1 MNGSPS
7 QPPAPYQT
15 PPKSS
20 RGSCVLRGCLVLVI
34 IAMLLGVV
42 FGGTGLYLYR
52 GLKPFLTSQPVAIHT
67 FQGGEEAAAALQQKL
82 TAFQQSL
89 AAGQKATLALT
100 GDDLNALVAQDPDL
114 SKYRN
119 RVFLS
124 LENNQII
131 AELSFPYTEDPSL
144 PADQR
149 VYINAR
155 AVLDASYSDGD
166 FAFLL
171 ARLEP
176 IHGPPP
182 STFLLGVMKEYVNSV
197 SLGYNRKFH
206 DSPEQFGALPQIIAQ
221 IHTIIIQNGQIV
233 AASVEHP
240 KPIAVPDASPV
251 AVPAASP

>member
-1 MNGSPS
+1 MLLI
-7 QPPAPYQT
+7 
-15 PPKSS
+15 
-20 RGSCVLRGCLVLVI
+20 VV
-34 IAMLLGVV
+34 MLLGVV
-42 FGGTGLYLYR
+42 VGGLGWYLYLSAR
-52 GLKPFLTSQPVAIHT
+52 PFLTPQPVAIPT
-67 FQGGEEAAAALQQKL
+67 FQGGEAAAAALQQKL
-82 TAFQQSL
+82 AVFQQSL
-89 AAGQKATLALT
+89 AAGRPATLVLT

-119 RVFLS
+119 QVFVS
-124 LENNQII
+124 LEGNQLIL
-131 AELSFPYTEDPSL
+131 ETSFPYSDDRNL

-149 VYINAR
+149 VYVNAR
-155 AVLDASYSDGD
+155 AVLSASYSDGD

-182 STFLLGVMKEYVNSV
+182 SPFLLGVMKGYVNSI

-206 DSPEQFGALPQIIAQ
+206 DSPEQFGALPQIVAQ
-221 IHTIIIQNGQIV
+221 LRTVIIQHGQIV

-251 AVPAASP
+251 AVPPQVR